1 MQNMLSGNELS
12 SEAVSALRNSS
23 KEAIELSPYDPPY
36 FFVRAF
42 EELSGNRIGGA
53 GFDDNPF
60 RIIEAEGWI
69 KIDLEEQADN
79 TLSNEVLFLEDFGLA
94 TMGDTEH
101 ICHINPLAIE
111 MFYRQGGYF
120 DAPTDKKNIRR
131 LLHFMRDYV
140 LPGQYWRAYYTA
152 AGLPEDAGAGQRRE
166 MLEVEAEW
174 RSLVQE
180 IGAERVEGDDEYYAE
195 S

>member
-1 MQNMLSGNELS
+1 MQNMLTNNELS
-12 SEAVSALRNSS
+12 SDAVEALRNSS
-23 KEAIELSPYDPPY
+23 RGPIKISPYDPPY

-42 EELSGNRIGGA
+42 EELSGNRIGGS
-53 GFDDNPF
+53 GFDDDPF
-60 RIIEAEGWI
+60 RIVEADDWI
-69 KIDLEEQADN
+69 KIDLEEQADD

-101 ICHINPLAIE
+101 ICHVNPLAIE
-111 MFYRQGGYF
+111 MFYRPGGYF
-120 DAPTDKKNIRR
+120 EEPAEKRNITR
-131 LLHFMRDYV
+131 LLEFMRDYV
-140 LPGQYWRAYYTA
+140 LPGQYWRAYYA
-152 AGLPEDAGAGQRRE
+152 AASLPEDAGAGQRRE

-180 IGAERVEGDDEYYAE
+180 IGTERVERDDEYYAE

>member
-1 MQNMLSGNELS
+1 MHNMLTGNELS
-12 SEAVSALRNSS
+12 SDAVEALRASS
-23 KEAIELSPYDPPY
+23 RGSVEISPYDPPY

-42 EELSGNRIGGA
+42 EELIGVGGS
-53 GFDDNPF
+53 GFDDEPF
-60 RIIEAEGWI
+60 RVIEAEDWI
-69 KIDLEEQADN
+69 KIDLEERADD

-101 ICHINPLAIE
+101 ICHINPIAIE
-111 MFYRQGGYF
+111 MFYRPGGYF
-120 DAPTDKKNIRR
+120 EEPTEKRNIRR
-131 LLHFMRDYV
+131 LLEFMRDYV

-152 AGLPEDAGAGQRRE
+152 AGLPEDAGAGQRHE
-166 MLEVEAEW
+166 MMEVEAEW

-180 IGAERVEGDDEYYAE
+180 IGSERVEGDDEYYAE